1 MFENKKIRI
10 NLLTTYRNYLFA
22 IQERKEYGD
31 KYGDTDEIIQIYER
45 KLQEYGVKVIK
56 KDNKW

>member
-31 KYGDTDEIIQIYER
+31 KYGDTDEIIQIYEK